1 MKNIFVN
8 PLKVNYEEREKTVDI
23 LKKVGQ
29 YSQYCPTES
38 DFNQTIFCITK
49 ISTKV

>member
-23 LKKVGQ
+23 LKK
-29 YSQYCPTES
+29 SR
-38 DFNQTIFCITK
+38 TILPILPDRK
-49 ISTKV
+49 